1 MFLQVPLG
9 IVQKDETKTAEV
21 IELLD
26 IYKKYVPAKSDG
38 NPFPIILYC
47 DGLSCERVD
56 GAQKAR
62 INGGNPWHRLQM
74 FEPCIQEWH
83 KRLLHMQVKH
93 YTTQLQYTDTALLS
107 RDIKYI
113 H

>member
-21 IELLD
+21 IE
-26 IYKKYVPAKSDG
+26 SDG
-38 NPFPIILYC
+38 NPFLIILYC